1 MRGLPKFFNTK
12 QDFLNCLA
20 MFPEETKA
28 ELKKLLDYRFSW
40 FDVAIL
46 ENDPTELGVNE
57 RVIEIGN
64 EKMLQIEK
72 EDPNARIFQL
82 GFTVAEVEEL
92 LK

>member
-12 QDFLNCLA
+12 QDYLNCLSEFA
-20 MFPEETKA
+20 TETKA
-28 ELKKLLDYRFSW
+28 ELQKLLDYRFSW

-46 ENDPTELGVNE
+46 EDPATGIEDDTH
-57 RVIEIGN
+57 RVIEN
-64 EKMLQIEK
+64 MQQEYR

-82 GFTVAEVEEL
+82 GFTVEEVEEL

>member
-12 QDFLNCLA
+12 QDYLNCLTEFA
-20 MFPEETKA
+20 EETKA

-40 FDVAIL
+40 FDVAVI
-46 ENDPTELGVNE
+46 EGEVTELGVNQ
-57 RVIEIGN
+57 RVIENGD
-64 EKMLQIEK
+64 EKKLQEEK

>member
-28 ELKKLLDYRFSW
+28 ELQKLLDYRFSW

-46 ENDPTELGVNE
+46 EKDPTELGVNE
-57 RVIEIGN
+57 RIIEVDN